1 MDSCYGS
8 GHKACLVAARVR
20 IFILR
25 NQYLA
30 ADLGSDFLQGIDGI
44 GTDPSLY
51 CFSLIEET
59 CLDKYVN
66 L

>member
-8 GHKACLVAARVR
+8 GHKACTIAAGVK
-20 IFILR
+20 IFTLK

-30 ADLGSDFLQGIDGI
+30 ADLGSDFLRRIDGI
-44 GTDPSLY
+44 GIDPSLY

-59 CLDKYVN
+59 CLDMYVN